1 MSENPV
7 SQQQDPLSTTRP
19 ASEGRG
25 RRSSGLATLPRPRRS
40 TRLHTVSSLP
50 VAPAEPG
57 RRLRIALI
65 ASSRFPIAE
74 PFAGGLEAH
83 VWQLTRSLAA
93 RGHDVTLFAGPGSDP
108 SLGAESLPV
117 RTVEVSPAARAD
129 VSMGPEVFLE
139 DHHAYLSL
147 MMELTGARAHDF
159 DLVHNHSL
167 HYLPIAMAPALRV
180 PMVSTLHC
188 PPTPWLESALQSGTP
203 SPVHLVAVSG
213 HTARAWSG
221 VAGVRQPVGVVP
233 NGVDL
238 TRWVAGPGGGP
249 LIWSGR
255 IVPEKGTHLAV
266 QAALAA
272 GRELQIAGPVI
283 DHGYFERTIEPFLGL
298 GVTHLGHLG
307 QDELAAA
314 VGRASVAL
322 VTPCWDEPY
331 GLVVAEAL
339 ACGTPVVAF
348 ARGGIPE
355 VLTPAVG
362 RLVPAGDVAA
372 LAAAIP
378 EAEGLSRA
386 AARERARTHCSV
398 DTMVTRYEQLYA
410 SLVSAGVTAAP

>member
-1 MSENPV
+1 M
-7 SQQQDPLSTTRP
+7 T
-19 ASEGRG
+19 
-25 RRSSGLATLPRPRRS
+25 ATLPLPRRRRRFRPGPPGAV
-40 TRLHTVSSLP
+40 TPP
-50 VAPAEPG
+50 VGQPG

-65 ASSRFPIAE
+65 ASSRYPIAE

-83 VWQLTRSLAA
+83 VWQLTRSLTA

-108 SLGAESLPV
+108 ALHAERLPV
-117 RTVEVSPAARAD
+117 RRVQVSPTARAD

-139 DHHAYLSL
+139 DHHAYLAL
-147 MMELTGARAHDF
+147 MMELTGSRAHDF

-180 PMVSTLHC
+180 PMLSTLHC

-203 SPVHLVAVSG
+203 SPVRLVAVSE
-213 HTARAWSG
+213 HTAAAWTG
-221 VAGVRQPVGVVP
+221 VAGVHQPVGVVP

-238 TRWVAGPGGGP
+238 SRWAAGPGGGP

-272 GRELQIAGPVI
+272 GRELHIAGPVV
-283 DHGYFERTIEPFLGL
+283 DSAYFERTVAPFLGR
-298 GVTHLGHLG
+298 GVVHLGHLD
-307 QDELAAA
+307 QTELAAA
-314 VGRASVAL
+314 VGRACVAL

-355 VLTPAVG
+355 VLTPEVG

-378 EAEGLSRA
+378 EAERLSRDD
-386 AARERARTHCSV
+386 ARERARTHCSV

-410 SLVSAGVTAAP
+410 SLVLAGSGAS